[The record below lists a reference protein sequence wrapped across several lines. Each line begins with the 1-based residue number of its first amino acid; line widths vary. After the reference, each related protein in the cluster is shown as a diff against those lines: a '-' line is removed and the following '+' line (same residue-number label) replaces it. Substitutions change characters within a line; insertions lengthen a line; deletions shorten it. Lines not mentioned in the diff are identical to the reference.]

1 MSEVW
6 KNVVKDLSPKTG
18 QFKVLTYLAF
28 KGPSQPN
35 TISNETGIPSGSV
48 RPALRTLLNKGYV
61 KQNDDGTYL
70 SLIPFTEIISHLYIV
85 GE

>member
-1 MSEVW
+1 
-6 KNVVKDLSPKTG
+6 
-18 QFKVLTYLAF
+18 
-28 KGPSQPN
+28 
-35 TISNETGIPSGSV
+35 
-48 RPALRTLLNKGYV
+48 LRTLLNKGYV